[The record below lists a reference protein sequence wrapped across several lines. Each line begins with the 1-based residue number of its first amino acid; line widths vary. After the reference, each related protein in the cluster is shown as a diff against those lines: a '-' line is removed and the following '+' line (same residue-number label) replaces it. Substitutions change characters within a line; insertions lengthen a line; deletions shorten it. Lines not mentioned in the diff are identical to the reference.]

1 MTEFIKHGHLAV
13 DSMSVRIP
21 IAEVQF
27 LDSQLKQWAVTVL
40 KDTGEIIAENQIKH
54 RAANDKGVNF
64 SCRIERLQ
72 HGNKGQPGTFLIV
85 AVHSKLLGVNYLQG
99 MTAANI
105 QQLHE
110 RLLSFGV
117 VYFPLEAFAAAS
129 CTDVDIK
136 QDFIGAASCVKQM
149 NSELHEMYIPR
160 KDKKAGSQQH
170 FGKALNGQ
178 KIYTGHSFN
187 DRKCVSFLTCPYMKV
202 YSKNADAESSQHAE
216 FFICNSIQL
225 PMNLWRQEF
234 TLKGKK
240 HMELFGIENTVAGIL
255 SADQQKLKS
264 AQQHVM
270 SALFMPRKKS
280 HTKINEAEYSPRD
293 IADICFIKCILENAV
308 PKMTSQQIFDYVT
321 TDMDRVNKSKYK
333 ARFQQLF
340 EAALKGTKIYQNDKM
355 RTSFF
360 DLLGMTQN
368 PSL

>member
-1 MTEFIKHGHLAV
+1 MTEFVKRGNLAV

-21 IAEVQF
+21 IADVEI
-27 LDSQLKQWAVTVL
+27 LDSQLKQWTVTVL
-40 KDTGEIIAENQIKH
+40 KETGEVIAENQIKH

-64 SCRIERLQ
+64 TCRIERLQ
-72 HGNKGQPGTFLIV
+72 HGNKGQPGTFLII
-85 AVHSKLLGVNYLQG
+85 AVHSKLLGKDYLQG

-117 VYFPLEAFAAAS
+117 VYFPLEVFAAAS

-187 DRKCVSFLTCPYMKV
+187 DRKCVSFLTCPYMKI
-202 YSKNADAESSQHAE
+202 YSKNADAESIEHSE
-216 FFICNSIQL
+216 FFVLNDIHL
-225 PMNLWRQEF
+225 PTNLWRQEF

-240 HMELFGIENTVAGIL
+240 HMQLFEIENTVAGIL

-321 TDMDRVNKSKYK
+321 ADMDRVNKSKYK

-360 DLLGMTQN
+360 DVLGIC
-368 PSL
+368 